1 MNLICER
8 SVNGRHCQ
16 ILPPSDVPYVM
27 PECTRTLPLRLPE
40 VSENDISRHY
50 TELAKAT
57 HGVNDGCYPLG
68 SCTMKYNPK
77 INDEIAGLPGFTGI
91 HPLQPEDVY
100 KRQGYHR
107 STIHPRE
114 SRLSK
119 KSMISAGSVMV

>member
-1 MNLICER
+1 MKLIFER

-27 PECTRTLPLRLPE
+27 PECTRALPLRLPE

-91 HPLQPEDVY
+91 HPLQPESTV
-100 KRQGYHR
+100 QG
-107 STIHPRE
+107 
-114 SRLSK
+114 
-119 KSMISAGSVMV
+119 A